1 MRSNRKIRTHLI
13 SWILC
18 VIFIMLGSILV
29 FHFFSL
35 SRSSHQFFSKHLQK
49 VVYQQDNELHQAQTD
64 LLYSFDQLNYST
76 GFTSL
81 SYQLPSSVGVYVFY
95 KDSLVYWNSN
105 LIEPKLLRKRV
116 DLGND
121 TIINLNIGDFLIT
134 SDDYGA
140 YSFYLFSLLNTTYPI
155 ENEYFVNKLQPMFG
169 KHNVTFSGVQTDDCC
184 PVYSRSGKLL
194 SYCNISFPSTWNSS
208 NLAFL
213 IVCAC
218 LMLLCAYLL
227 VARYFTSSLHQK
239 SFAWLRKKP
248 ILTLVLLS
256 IVVLALSFI
265 AFREIFRYGFTQGFL
280 IPSAMRMDYC
290 FLALF
295 VGLLFI
301 VTYSMMVRWLLKP
314 LMQKRN
320 EFLVIVA
327 QFVLWGIM
335 LTVLYNKEYT
345 RFENNQI
352 RTLAEELS
360 FERDQDFEQSYQ
372 QFLFDVQH
380 DSTFNAMA
388 FSDNIMEE
396 VLVDYMRSFL
406 LDSVMSQYNV
416 ASAICSPD
424 QELVV
429 QPYDILTDCNAYFND
444 KIQENHGVSLGDG
457 LYYVD
462 YNSLDPN
469 YMAIFT
475 IESDDDPLSQRMLY
489 LEFTK
494 PVTPRGFGL
503 SKMLQHDHNALLLR
517 SSVAC
522 YRDSLLVYKYGSY
535 IYPNYLADFKHPVN
549 EFSYGRK
556 LKHYVYQVEDSN
568 KVLAISTDRRTWMEM
583 TAPFV
588 VFFFFLLVLYLLVY
602 FVGGVMRSNPSA
614 RNLSSRFQML
624 VLVALGISFLLV
636 GPISVIYL
644 RSLYTQKANETHFD
658 RTRTL
663 SLDITGEVDFSF
675 MKQPGFKPML
685 DDVLRRYS
693 ETFFTDINVYDVNG
707 KLFATTTPE
716 IIELQLQS
724 SLMNAEAYHNLQG
737 EKALYYIHNEKVG
750 NAVYQSSYIAIQDIG
765 GKTLAYLN
773 LPYFSS
779 QSDLETEILYYVL
792 TYINIIL
799 LIIFGFLPVVL
810 IITRRVTDPLV
821 RLQEKMRL
829 VDINKSNEK
838 LEWKSKDEI
847 GALIDQYNQLIEEL
861 EKSAAELKRTTTESA
876 WRGVARQVAHEI
888 KNSLTP
894 MRLSV
899 QMLQHNI
906 ENGQV
911 TPEQMQRTANTL
923 IEQIDALSDIAS
935 SFSRYAKLPENH
947 PQPLDLAELV
957 GNVVNLYNNIESI
970 TFNYQVEPETD
981 FTFNGDKTNLNSAV
995 GNLVKN
1001 AVQAIGNKPDGK
1013 IDVTLQS
1020 TKESFVIAVKDN
1032 GKGIKEEDK
1041 KMIFV
1046 PNFTTKTGGSGVGLS
1061 LTYNIVQLAGGAIS
1075 FESQEGEGAKFT
1087 IKLPRVK

>member
-1 MRSNRKIRTHLI
+1 MRNNSKNKSNLI
-13 SWILC
+13 SWILG
-18 VIFIMLGSILV
+18 VVFVLLGSFLV

-35 SRSSHQFFSKHLQK
+35 SHSSHKLFLKYLQN
-49 VVYQQDNELHQAQTD
+49 VVYQQENELDQARTD
-64 LLYSFDQLNYST
+64 LLYSFDQLNYSQSIVPT
-76 GFTSL
+76 NYTIPSLIGF
-81 SYQLPSSVGVYVFY
+81 YVFY
-95 KDSLVYWNSN
+95 KDSLVYWNN
-105 LIEPKLLRKRV
+105 NQIEPKLLRKRV

-134 SDDYGA
+134 SDGYGA
-140 YSFYLFSLLNTTYPI
+140 YSFYLFSLLNTTYPL
-155 ENEYFVNKLQPMFG
+155 ENKYFVNKVQPILG
-169 KHNVTFSGVQTDDCC
+169 KHKVSFSGIQSVGSD
-184 PVYSRSGKLL
+184 PIYSRSGKLL
-194 SYCNISFPSTWNSS
+194 SYCTIAFPSTWNSS

-213 IVCAC
+213 VVCVC
-218 LMLLCAYLL
+218 VMLLCAYLL
-227 VARYFTSSLHQK
+227 LVRYFTSRRHFKTFS
-239 SFAWLRKKP
+239 WLRKKP
-248 ILTLVLLS
+248 ILSLVLLS
-256 IVVLALSFI
+256 IVVLALSYL
-265 AFREIFRYGFTQGFL
+265 AFRGIFRYGLTQGFL
-280 IPSAMRMDYC
+280 IPSAMRIDYC

-295 VGLLFI
+295 VGVLLI
-301 VTYSMMVRWLLKP
+301 VTYSMLVRWLLKP

-320 EFLVIVA
+320 EFLAMVA
-327 QFVLWGIM
+327 QFVLWGIL
-335 LTVLYNKEYT
+335 LTVMYNREYT
-345 RFENNQI
+345 RYENNQI
-352 RTLAEELS
+352 QALAEELS
-360 FERDQDFEQSYQ
+360 TERDESFEKSYQ
-372 QFLFDVQH
+372 QFLIEVQH
-380 DSTFNAMA
+380 DTTFNAMA

-396 VLVDYMRSFL
+396 VLVDYMRIFL
-406 LDSVMSQYNV
+406 LDSVMNQYNV
-416 ASAICSPD
+416 ASAICAPD
-424 QELVV
+424 QELFV
-429 QPYDILTDCNAYFND
+429 QPYDIVTDCNEYFID
-444 KIQENHGVSLGDG
+444 KIKSNHHESLGDG

-462 YNSLDPN
+462 YNTLDPN
-469 YMAIFT
+469 YMAVFT
-475 IESDDDPLSQRMLY
+475 IASDDDTLSHRMLFF
-489 LEFTK
+489 EFSK
-494 PVTPRGFGL
+494 PVTPRGYGL
-503 SKMLQHDHNALLLR
+503 SKMLQQDHNSLLLR

-522 YRDSLLVYKYGSY
+522 YRDSLLVYKFGSY

-556 LKHYVYQVEDSN
+556 VKHFVYQVDDS
-568 KVLAISTDRRTWMEM
+568 KVLAVGTNRRTWMEM

-588 VFFFFLLVLYLLVY
+588 VFFFFLLILYLLVY

-614 RNLSSRFQML
+614 RTLSSRFQML

-636 GPISVIYL
+636 GPISVVYL

-663 SLDITGEVDFSF
+663 SLDITSEVDFSF
-675 MKQPGFKPML
+675 LKQPGFKTVL

-693 ETFFTDINVYDVNG
+693 ETFFTDINVYNVNG
-707 KLFATTTPE
+707 KLLATTAPE
-716 IIELQLQS
+716 IIELQIQS
-724 SLMNAEAYHNLQG
+724 SLMDAEAYHNMQD
-737 EKALYYIHNEKVG
+737 EKSLYYIHDEKLG
-750 NAVYQSSYIAIQDIG
+750 NAVYQSSYIAIQDNS

-779 QSDLETEILYYVL
+779 QSDLETEILYYIL

-799 LIIFGFLPVVL
+799 LIIFGFLPIML
-810 IITRRVTDPLV
+810 IVMRRVTKPLV
-821 RLQEKMRL
+821 RLQEKMRQ

-899 QMLQHNI
+899 QMLQHTM
-906 ENGQV
+906 ENGQA

-947 PQPLDLAELV
+947 PQPLNLAELV
-957 GNVVNLYNNIESI
+957 GNVVNLYNNIDNIE
-970 TFNYQVEPETD
+970 FCYQVEPQTD
-981 FTFNGDKTNLNSAV
+981 FIFNGDKTNLNSAV

-1001 AVQAIGNKPDGK
+1001 AVQAIGNKPDGR
-1013 IDVTLQS
+1013 IEVTLQS
-1020 TKESFVIAVKDN
+1020 TENSFVIAVKDN
-1032 GKGIKEEDK
+1032 GKGIKEVDK

-1061 LTYNIVQLAGGAIS
+1061 LTYNIVQAAGGTIS
-1075 FESQEGEGAKFT
+1075 FESQEGEGAVFV
-1087 IKLPRVK
+1087 INLPRV